1 MTSNPWT
8 KSADTSRSKHT
19 SAYGW
24 DIGGGW
30 WRVAD
35 GEVEEFMLLPVEKV
49 ADLVNDT
56 TDFKDNC
63 NLVVID
69 FLIRHGYLTPEC
81 PEYLHILKELRRGD
95 WS

>member
-1 MTSNPWT
+1 
-8 KSADTSRSKHT
+8 
-19 SAYGW
+19 
-24 DIGGGW
+24 
-30 WRVAD
+30 
-35 GEVEEFMLLPVEKV
+35 MLLSVEKV

-56 TDFKDNC
+56 TEFKDNC

-81 PEYLHILKELRRGD
+81 PQYLHILKELRRGD

>member
-1 MTSNPWT
+1 MGVS
-8 KSADTSRSKHT
+8 
-19 SAYGW
+19 
-24 DIGGGW
+24 
-30 WRVAD
+30 D
-35 GEVEEFMLLPVEKV
+35 GEVEEFMLLSVEKV

-56 TDFKDNC
+56 TEFKDNC

-81 PEYLHILKELRRGD
+81 PQYLHILKELRRGD